1 MAILTLNK
9 NLIEAGKRV
18 FNGKALEGKENG
30 LSDNEAIITLVE
42 KAFNSNNNSINNL
55 QAYRDLNNLI
65 VITADE
71 TAQADLQQVIDLVAV
86 YKKANPNDLV
96 KYEIND
102 HITKVNSVYTATGTG
117 VDFTRIPT
125 YRKYTIAA
133 PRKHQFGAKYSI
145 SDMVNSPI
153 NAFNQ
158 AVQLVA
164 QEKVRYTVAQIYAVA
179 RAAVTNTKVPTKQVA
194 QGANVTFSQ
203 FKGVETSLLRYGR
216 NVRPVVIGDQAILT
230 SLAETQATLPAGAM
244 TNVPLFLT
252 DELRQSL
259 LRDVTFDMIS
269 KSIAIYLDNPY
280 TNVTNSKV
288 DLPYNEALM
297 IAGGSV
303 SPFRVTDFGDMAVLT
318 DEISDN
324 IETEEVHM
332 KISYKVDI
340 TLLLGQAIGYIK
352 DTAITL

>member
-1 MAILTLNK
+1 MTIQTLNK

-18 FNGKALEGKENG
+18 FNGKAIEGEKG
-30 LSDNEAIITLVE
+30 LSDAEVITTLVE
-42 KAFNSNNNSINNL
+42 KAFNANNNSISNI
-55 QAYRDLNNLI
+55 QAYKDLNALI

-71 TAQADLQQVIDLVAV
+71 TAQADLQQIINLVAV
-86 YKKANPNDLV
+86 YKKANPNDLI

-117 VDFTRIPT
+117 VDFTRIPS
-125 YRKYTIAA
+125 YRKYQIAS
-133 PRKHQFGAKYSI
+133 PRKHQFGVKYSI

-179 RAAVTNTKVPTKQVA
+179 RTAVSNSKIPSKQVA
-194 QGANVTFSQ
+194 QGANITFSQ

-216 NVRPVVIGDQAILT
+216 NVRPVVIGDQAMLT
-230 SLAETQATLPAGAM
+230 SLAETQAILPAGSM

-252 DELRQSL
+252 DDLRQSL

-269 KSIAIYLDNPY
+269 KSIAINLDNPY
-280 TNVTNSKV
+280 TDTINSKV

-297 IAGGSV
+297 IAGGSL
-303 SPFRVTDFGDMAVLT
+303 SPFRVTDFGDMAVLS
-318 DEISDN
+318 DEITDN

-332 KISYKVDI
+332 KISYKTDI

-352 DTAITL
+352 DTAVTL